1 MIGPKDIDIDIDQD
15 LTDFDPD
22 INEFE
27 DESFAVDEWGNEW
40 DASGDFDDMD
50 FRLVDD

>member
-1 MIGPKDIDIDIDQD
+1 MNGPKDIDIDQD
-15 LTDFDPD
+15 VT
-22 INEFE
+22 EFE
-27 DESFAVDEWGNEW
+27 PDTTDYVDENFTVDEWGNEW